1 MPTVLI
7 VDDEKNIRATLARG
21 LRLEGYRT
29 EEAGDGVEALALLGD
44 GHSGVDLVLTD
55 LALPNMDGL
64 ALARELRQARPKVP
78 VLFMTGY
85 TSDESVRRT
94 AALRG
99 HPLIEKP
106 FTADLLV
113 SRVREALDAAAPGD
127 PAD

>member
-1 MPTVLI
+1 MI
-7 VDDEKNIRATLARG
+7 VEDKAEVRRMAARS
-21 LRLEGYRT
+21 LQEGGFAVV
-29 EEAGDGVEALALLGD
+29 EAGDGVEALALLAD
-44 GHSGVDLVLTD
+44 GHSNVDLVLTD

-64 ALARELRQARPKVP
+64 VLARELRQARPNVP

-113 SRVREALDAAAPGD
+113 TRVREALDAAAPGH
-127 PAD
+127 PAA